1 MLLSRQVLLLSQ
13 LHPVGS
19 SSLLNGRTYSI
30 AKGHCFQSTFQF
42 FIIWYFIIKKMR
54 LKMSFAVQEHHV
66 RRLHWDLRLEMD
78 GVLRSL
84 AVPKRIPER

>member
-1 MLLSRQVLLLSQ
+1 MVFYYQ
-13 LHPVGS
+13 
-19 SSLLNGRTYSI
+19 
-30 AKGHCFQSTFQF
+30 
-42 FIIWYFIIKKMR
+42 KMR